1 MNPSISTQYDQP
13 DDAGATSSPMG
24 STSITNQAQD
34 VTPHIQRMY
43 SQLELLQRNH
53 NRMVNRVREL
63 ETALALINQRMR

>member
-13 DDAGATSSPMG
+13 DDAGATASPVG
-24 STSITNQAQD
+24 STSITNQPQD

-63 ETALALINQRMR
+63 ETALALVNQRMR